1 VSPHRGAARQVLV
14 QGFAGTMGAA
24 YVQYNLLD
32 GVQVGLMQLRASW
45 PHAASCLYCCRL
57 AQPPPVLLMPV

>member
-1 VSPHRGAARQVLV
+1 MSPHCGAARQVLV

-32 GVQVGLMQLRASW
+32 GVQVGLMQLRASI
-45 PHAASCLYCCRL
+45 AANSLNRL
-57 AQPPPVLLMPV
+57 KSS